1 MKTFKFFALLGL
13 VGLLFTTGCDKDED
27 PLNLMITTIT
37 ADGTSFSTGSAVT
50 KDLNGASS
58 ATDVPLNANITI
70 TFDKAPDVTSISS
83 STIALTSDAGGIG
96 GTVTS
101 SGNSIVVDPETDF
114 QRGTIYTISISG
126 LKAADG
132 GLFTNTSRTFTTEG
146 RAPVVVPNAS
156 SMIAYW
162 TFDGHYDDET
172 GTYNGNYADAITYGD
187 DRHGQGNSTATF
199 DGDKSIIEVPNAQ
212 GLMASNDFT
221 LSFWVKTNSNGHV
234 NANGDPAGYFV
245 MGMAA
250 FFGFQFEI
258 PADFGS
264 CKLACSYEMGD
275 GTFESEDTWF
285 PGDGKDKDN
294 GGWQGW
300 DFVADLT
307 GSGGVPSLLQDKWAH
322 IICVYNAAEKQGR
335 MYINGD
341 LMKSWDFDLWPDG
354 AAKKTAVGVGY
365 RGVSPETEP
374 ELAFGFIQSRAG
386 TLWDTEP
393 WGGYDFPTANHFKGD
408 LDDIRIFS
416 AAYSEADAKALYDA
430 EKN

>member
-1 MKTFKFFALLGL
+1 MKALKFLTLFAML
-13 VGLLFTTGCDKDED
+13 GLLFTTGCDKDED
-27 PLNLMITTIT
+27 PLNLMILSIT
-37 ADGTSFSTGSAVT
+37 ADGTSFSTGANVT
-50 KDLNGASS
+50 KDLNGATS

-70 TFDKAPDVTSISS
+70 TFDKAPDIASITGSSIS
-83 STIALTSDAGGIG
+83 LTSDLGSIG
-96 GTVTS
+96 GTATA
-101 SGNSIVVDPETDF
+101 SGNSIEVDPDTDF
-114 QRGTIYTISISG
+114 ERGTIYTISISG
-126 LKAADG
+126 LRAEDG
-132 GLFTNTSRTFTTEG
+132 GLFTNTTRTFTTEG
-146 RAPVVVPNAS
+146 RAPVIVPNAS

-162 TFDGHYDDET
+162 TFDGHYDDAT
-172 GTYNGNYADAITYGD
+172 GTYDGNYADAITYGS

-199 DGDKSIIEVPNAQ
+199 DGDKSIIEVPNAES
-212 GLMASNDFT
+212 LMASNDFT

-234 NANGDPAGYFV
+234 NADGNPTGHFV

-258 PADFGS
+258 PGDYNS
-264 CKLACSYEMGD
+264 CKLACSYELAD
-275 GTFESEDTWF
+275 GSKVSEDTWF

-300 DFVADLT
+300 DYVADLT
-307 GSGGVPSLLQDKWAH
+307 GSGGVASLIQDKWAH

-354 AAKKTAVGVGY
+354 DAKKTAVGVAY

-386 TLWDTEP
+386 TLWDEEP
-393 WGGYDFPTANHFKGD
+393 WGGFDFPTANHFKGD
-408 LDDIRIFS
+408 LDDVRIFS
-416 AAYSEADAKALYDA
+416 AAFSEADAKALYDA